1 MNQYRRLL
9 SLGFCLVLY
18 SAVQIYAQP
27 PYKVVDLGDFF
38 PRGLNDNELVVGSIN
53 NRAATWWG
61 GIVDDQI
68 VPVLPGAPP
77 SGSVAV
83 AVNNSERIVGEDYG
97 RFITIWTSPPFQSLG
112 SNGPGDVQSV
122 QAISPGSLIGSWY
135 VEAGGSQRHAYVFV
149 PSRTGWTRVSL
160 NGLPGGVGSH
170 EPSARL
176 MGFCGDRGAVGSA
189 QTPEDEQHA
198 VLWVWPETQP
208 RDLGTLG
215 GRNSVMLGC
224 NPYTVAVGWS
234 TTADGRTLGYQWNP
248 WVGQVVHH
256 PLPGFDSAM
265 LLDVNTREDLDL
277 AVDIVGVSTRGQES
291 RATHWTWDAKPT
303 DLNTVMING
312 AGWVLQR
319 AVKVNERGQII
330 GTGTLNGQPRGFFL
344 TPVPADS
351 PSLAIHLNQ
360 PDVAPGET
368 LRVALEM
375 HNPGPLLTT
384 DVYALVLLPD
394 GDNAVFLTN
403 LSPTEG
409 VIRSLSRDN
418 PGTFPKL
425 LAGVSWP
432 ANLHTTHQDA
442 WVYTRNGL
450 EANGTYLLIV
460 AWTKPNSLQ
469 DGSIDEG
476 DILALDQQPFQFTG
490 PARPLAA
497 KAQAIRARHATK

>member
-1 MNQYRRLL
+1 MALLGYGRRRALDTLKEAVTVMQWCGQWKEFFLLNQYRRLL
-9 SLGFCLVLY
+9 SLGFCLLLLY

-122 QAISPGSLIGSWY
+122 QAIESGKPHRQLVRRSGRYPTPRLCVCTIT
-135 VEAGGSQRHAYVFV
+135 H
-149 PSRTGWTRVSL
+149 RVDSCLSL

-291 RATHWTWDAKPT
+291 QATHWTWDAKPT

-312 AGWVLQR
+312 AGWCYS
-319 AVKVNERGQII
+319 G
-330 GTGTLNGQPRGFFL
+330 
-344 TPVPADS
+344 
-351 PSLAIHLNQ
+351 PS
-360 PDVAPGET
+360 
-368 LRVALEM
+368 R
-375 HNPGPLLTT
+375 
-384 DVYALVLLPD
+384 
-394 GDNAVFLTN
+394 
-403 LSPTEG
+403 
-409 VIRSLSRDN
+409 
-418 PGTFPKL
+418 
-425 LAGVSWP
+425 
-432 ANLHTTHQDA
+432 
-442 WVYTRNGL
+442 
-450 EANGTYLLIV
+450 
-460 AWTKPNSLQ
+460 
-469 DGSIDEG
+469 
-476 DILALDQQPFQFTG
+476 
-490 PARPLAA
+490 
-497 KAQAIRARHATK
+497 